1 MYRIY
6 IYISYFL
13 YFVFPNHAT
22 SKYCSMSGLVKVPL
36 VLLFVLLGSI
46 LRFLVS
52 SLLRPASD
60 LLLKPLLVAGHNLVL
75 APLCSLL
82 YNLSSMLAAV
92 LSPCCRLPAPWRYE
106 VTSSRDQKLLGV

>member
-1 MYRIY
+1 MHIY
-6 IYISYFL
+6 SSTFPISYHL
-13 YFVFPNHAT
+13 NHAT
-22 SKYCSMSGLVKVPL
+22 SNSAPLPGLAKVPL
-36 VLLFVLLGSI
+36 VLLFVLLGSV

-60 LLLKPLLVAGHNLVL
+60 LLLKPGLVAAHNLVL

-92 LSPCCRLPAPWRYE
+92 LAPCCRLPAPWRYE
-106 VTSSRDQKLLGV
+106 VTSHQDQKLLGV

>member
-1 MYRIY
+1 MHIY
-6 IYISYFL
+6 SSTFPISYNL
-13 YFVFPNHAT
+13 NHAT
-22 SKYCSMSGLVKVPL
+22 SNSAPLPGLAKVPL
-36 VLLFVLLGSI
+36 VLLFVLLGSV

-60 LLLKPLLVAGHNLVL
+60 LLLKPALVAAHNLVL

-106 VTSSRDQKLLGV
+106 VTSNQDQKLLGV